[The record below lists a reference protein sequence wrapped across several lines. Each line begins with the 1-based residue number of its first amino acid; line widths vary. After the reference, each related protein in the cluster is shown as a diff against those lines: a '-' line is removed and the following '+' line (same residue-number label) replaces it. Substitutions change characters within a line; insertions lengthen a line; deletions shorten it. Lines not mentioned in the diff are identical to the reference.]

1 MKKDK
6 PLIISDPFPRTMELI
21 FTKSQIKYLNT
32 KFKLIN
38 APNKNKSNF
47 HPKAFSLLY
56 HKMAQV

>member
-1 MKKDK
+1 MKKEK

-32 KFKLIN
+32 KFKLIK

-47 HPKAFSLLY
+47 YKNY
-56 HKMAQV
+56 